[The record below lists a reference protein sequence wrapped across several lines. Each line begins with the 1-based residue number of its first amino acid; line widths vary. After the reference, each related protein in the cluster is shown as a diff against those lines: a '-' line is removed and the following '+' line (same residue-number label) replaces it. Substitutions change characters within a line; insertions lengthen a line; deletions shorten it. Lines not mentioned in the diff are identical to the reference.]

1 MNSRIVVALA
11 IALQLAATH
20 DAAAQA
26 AAASKPAAPSKA
38 VGAAVVAQEQ
48 AMLDAI
54 ANKDTVAF
62 NKALGSDF
70 VYVDGRGAMRW
81 QMSKTSTILPACVLG
96 TGWSLDNPMT
106 TEVGTDLV
114 VLTYSSSGKAVC
126 NGRAAALAGE
136 RDECLAEAWR
146 ALGRGRA
153 QPDTGRAEREE
164 AVAEP

>member
-1 MNSRIVVALA
+1 MNSRIVVAFA

-20 DAAAQA
+20 DVAAQA
-26 AAASKPAAPSKA
+26 AAASKAAAPSKA

-48 AMLDAI
+48 TVLDAI

-70 VYVDGRGAMRW
+70 VYVDAHGAVRW
-81 QMSKTSTILPACVLG
+81 QLSKTSSTLPACVLG
-96 TGWSLDNPMT
+96 TGWSLDHPMT

-126 NGRAAALAGE
+126 EGRPMPSPVNTMSV
-136 RDECLAEAWR
+136 WR
-146 ALGRGRA
+146 KRGGRWV
-153 QPDTGRAEREE
+153 
-164 AVAEP
+164 AVAHSETPAAPSEKKP